1 MAFTLTLEEKRER
14 SPYYYFGP
22 SKHAAAQTCLWT
34 KKALLGEG
42 FCYKMTFYGIQSH
55 RCIQWSPCPT
65 HCNFACRFC
74 WRDTSIHSPDWEGP
88 VDDAEI
94 LVEESIKAFNHLLN
108 GYPGN
113 PKTVSQRME
122 QSTDP
127 IHTAISLDGEPTL
140 YPELPALIR
149 AFRKR
154 DITTFLVTNGSNPDM
169 LRLLE
174 EEKSL
179 PTQIY
184 ISLSAWDEASFE
196 KIQKPLKTGLW
207 KKYGESLDVLR
218 EMDHDRRVLR
228 MTLAN
233 GLNAGASIPE
243 AVDGFS
249 KIIERSG
256 AEYVEVKSYVAVGKS
271 RLRLGMDYMPS
282 HDDMKNLAAQLAEKT
297 GYLPTAEHTPSRVV
311 LLCRDKN
318 AQKDRMLNLRKL
330 CGEKR
335 AFG

>member
-1 MAFTLTLEEKRER
+1 MAFTLTLEQKRDR

-34 KKALLGEG
+34 KKARLGEG

-74 WRDTSIHSPDWEGP
+74 WRDTALHSPNWDGP

-94 LVEESIKAFNHLLN
+94 LVEESIKAFNYLLN

-113 PKTVSQRME
+113 PHTIPKRYA

-140 YPELPALIR
+140 YPELPALLR
-149 AFRKR
+149 AFHKR
-154 DITTFLVTNGSNPDM
+154 RITTFLVTNGSNPKM
-169 LRLLE
+169 LRLLA

-179 PTQIY
+179 PTQVY
-184 ISLSAWDEASFE
+184 ISLSAWDEASF
-196 KIQKPLKTGLW
+196 KAIQQPLQPNLW
-207 KKYGESLDVLR
+207 DNYLESLDVMR
-218 EMDHDRRVLR
+218 ELQHDRRVLR
-228 MTLAN
+228 MTLAKGPN
-233 GLNAGASIPE
+233 ISDESL
-243 AVDGFS
+243 DGFAD
-249 KIIERSG
+249 IVHRSG
-256 AEYVEVKSYVAVGKS
+256 AEYVEVKSYTPVGKS
-271 RLRLGMDYMPS
+271 RIRLGPNYAPN
-282 HDDMKNLAAQLAEKT
+282 HEDMQSVAKTLAEKT
-297 GYLPTAEHTPSRVV
+297 GYQVTAEHKPSQVV
-311 LLCRDKN
+311 LLCRDDTARQN
-318 AQKDRMLNLRKL
+318 RMLKLREL
-330 CGEKR
+330 CGEER